1 MCTHTHT
8 CIHVLYLFQR
18 VPDVEQISS
27 QLQQLWA
34 LAEEASSVQTN
45 QSLGRFQAGL
55 DGAICVCVWCISVCI
70 YERVNVCVCAFIL
83 PCSYPDMLAAF
94 NFLAKCTLTSFID
107 YVMVF
112 KFFFSD

>member
-55 DGAICVCVWCISVCI
+55 DGAICVCV
-70 YERVNVCVCAFIL
+70 CVVYFCVHI
-83 PCSYPDMLAAF
+83 
-94 NFLAKCTLTSFID
+94 
-107 YVMVF
+107 
-112 KFFFSD
+112 